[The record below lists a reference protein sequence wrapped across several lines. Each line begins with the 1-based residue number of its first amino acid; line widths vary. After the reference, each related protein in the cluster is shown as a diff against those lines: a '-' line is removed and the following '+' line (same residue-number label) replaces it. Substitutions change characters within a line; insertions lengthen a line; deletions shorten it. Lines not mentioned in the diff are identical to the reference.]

1 MLSADNLDQVR
12 TLTDLL
18 GLAAESLREGDTE
31 TLEQLQ
37 DLNRGWMQTDEERD
51 TTHDLLDAMLEAAH
65 NLEG

>member
-1 MLSADNLDQVR
+1 MLSADNLNQVR

-51 TTHDLLDAMLEAAH
+51 TTHDLLDAMLEAAY
-65 NLEG
+65 NLED

>member
-1 MLSADNLDQVR
+1 MLSADNFNQVR

-51 TTHDLLDAMLEAAH
+51 TTHDLLDAMLEAAY
-65 NLEG
+65 NLEE

>member
-1 MLSADNLDQVR
+1 MLSADNLNQVR

-51 TTHDLLDAMLEAAH
+51 TTHELLDAMLEAAY
-65 NLEG
+65 NLED

>member
-1 MLSADNLDQVR
+1 MLSADNLNQVR

-51 TTHDLLDAMLEAAH
+51 TTHDLLDAMLEAAY
-65 NLEG
+65 NLEE